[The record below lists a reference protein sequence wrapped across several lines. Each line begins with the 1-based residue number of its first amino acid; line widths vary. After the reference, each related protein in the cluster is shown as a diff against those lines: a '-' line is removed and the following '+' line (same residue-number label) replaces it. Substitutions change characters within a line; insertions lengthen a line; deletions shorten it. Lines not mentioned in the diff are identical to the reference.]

1 MIYTPSVPEILLTL
15 RLSESRMNLPILLSI
30 SKEKPDASVHSHPGI
45 PNTKEDEVS
54 SMGYT

>member
-1 MIYTPSVPEILLTL
+1 MSQLILPSV
-15 RLSESRMNLPILLSI
+15 